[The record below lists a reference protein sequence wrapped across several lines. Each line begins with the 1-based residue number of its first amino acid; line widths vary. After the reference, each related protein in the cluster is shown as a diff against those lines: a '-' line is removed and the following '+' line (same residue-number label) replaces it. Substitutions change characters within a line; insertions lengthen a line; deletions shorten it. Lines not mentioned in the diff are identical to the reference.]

1 MSGVVTT
8 YHLFTQAHRIIRLFG
23 IRLYLRC
30 LVALARGRRVTFLH
44 MLDER
49 RMRERAAPEDRCP

>member
-1 MSGVVTT
+1 
-8 YHLFTQAHRIIRLFG
+8 
-23 IRLYLRC
+23 LYVRC

-49 RMRERAAPEDRCP
+49 RTCERAAPEDRCA